1 MFTVAGGLTDC
12 EMGSSSMPNV
22 SHVDPSLAWQ
32 WLEKMCLPGLKLDS
46 SKR

>member
-1 MFTVAGGLTDC
+1 MFTVARGLTDC

-32 WLEKMCLPGLKLDS
+32 WL
-46 SKR
+46 SKDVFTWTEARFK